1 MTESSRPDDEGHP
14 VLAATSAR
22 QGRYG
27 RHMFWVLVI
36 GTALAAIGLFLAWTW
51 KAPSLARDDAKIA
64 GAHTRSSAAFSAPAP
79 APATVQQGTDR
90 SASSPTP

>member
-1 MTESSRPDDEGHP
+1 MAEASRPDDTGHP
-14 VLAATSAR
+14 VLAATPAR

-27 RHMFWVLVI
+27 RHMFWVLVF

-64 GAHTRSSAAFSAPAP
+64 NTHAQSATAFSAPDP
-79 APATVQQGTDR
+79 APATVQRGTDR
-90 SASSPTP
+90 SASPPP

>member
-1 MTESSRPDDEGHP
+1 MAETSRPDDTTGP
-14 VLAATSAR
+14 VLAATPAR

-51 KAPSLARDDAKIA
+51 RAPSLARDDAKL
-64 GAHTRSSAAFSAPAP
+64 SATHAQSGSAFTAPEPAP
-79 APATVQQGTDR
+79 VTAQK
-90 SASSPTP
+90 SSQTPVPQTP

>member
-1 MTESSRPDDEGHP
+1 MKEASMADTSRPDEKGRP
-14 VLAATSAR
+14 VLAATPAR

-36 GTALAAIGLFLAWTW
+36 GTLLAAIGLALAWTW

-64 GAHTRSSAAFSAPAP
+64 AGRAQSAPAFNAP
-79 APATVQQGTDR
+79 APATAPR
-90 SASSPTP
+90 

>member
-1 MTESSRPDDEGHP
+1 MADSSRPDDTTHP
-14 VLAATSAR
+14 VLAATPAR

-36 GTALAAIGLFLAWTW
+36 GTLLAAIGLFLAWTW

-64 GAHTRSSAAFSAPAP
+64 HSHAQSAPTFSAPAP
-79 APATVQQGTDR
+79 APATVQRGTDR
-90 SASSPTP
+90 SASPPP

>member
-1 MTESSRPDDEGHP
+1 MADSSRPDETGHP
-14 VLAATSAR
+14 VLAATPAR

-36 GTALAAIGLFLAWTW
+36 GTLLAAIGLLLAWIW

-64 GAHTRSSAAFSAPAP
+64 NTHAQSAPAFNAPAP
-79 APATVQQGTDR
+79 APATLQQGSDR
-90 SASSPTP
+90 APPSR